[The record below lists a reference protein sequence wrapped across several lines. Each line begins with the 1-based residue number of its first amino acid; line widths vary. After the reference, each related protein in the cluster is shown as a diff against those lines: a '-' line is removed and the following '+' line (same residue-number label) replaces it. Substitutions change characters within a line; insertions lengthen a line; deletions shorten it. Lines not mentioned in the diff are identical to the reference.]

1 MTVRIVLS
9 AALLLASLPAL
20 AQPVP
25 NTPNGAR
32 PGNIPGTGQ
41 SLPLSNNASNINAG
55 DTRSSIAPRLP
66 SPDVGEGAPPR
77 AYLEAAR
84 RALAAN
90 HTGEAQ
96 EAMERAET
104 RTLDRSVARGR
115 VNDASAQ
122 PLIRQISDARAAL
135 STGDRGL
142 AIQILE
148 AALRNPEAG

>member
-1 MTVRIVLS
+1 MTVHIVLPV
-9 AALLLASLPAL
+9 ALLLASLPAF
-20 AQPVP
+20 AQSVP

-66 SPDVGEGAPPR
+66 SPDVGEGAPAR

-104 RTLDRSVARGR
+104 RTLDRSVAPSRAS
-115 VNDASAQ
+115 DASAQ

-135 STGDRGL
+135 SIGDRGR
-142 AIQILE
+142 AIQILD
-148 AALRNPEAG
+148 AAIRNPEAG